1 VQSYQ
6 FKQFVKECLLLL
18 LSKKRLPR
26 LKEKAIGAVSG
37 SATKQRLNRFARQN
51 PMTEHGYPIPSMLTK
66 IKTICYTAR
75 NR

>member
-37 SATKQRLNRFARQN
+37 SATKQRFESVYAAKSNDRAWLSNTKYVDKNQN
-51 PMTEHGYPIPSMLTK
+51 NLLYSKE
-66 IKTICYTAR
+66 
-75 NR
+75 